1 LSRGAGPVEERLT
14 GGYVNDVVRVGSTVR
29 RTAGPWTPAVHALL
43 RHLEESGFAEAPRV
57 LGIDEQGREIL
68 TFIEGSTIGWTDWPP
83 VMLGNS
89 GLAQLGGLLRRYHD
103 VVRGFQPP
111 PSAVWRNPLAPK
123 SGELILH
130 GDFSP
135 FNTVWRSDRVV
146 GVIDW
151 DFAMPGMAV
160 TDLAYL
166 AWYSVP
172 LDQRAVERGFRT
184 GPDRA
189 ARLRALC
196 DAYGR
201 YEPKKVVDAT
211 IEAIETERAQTAELA
226 TLGVEPW
233 TRFAADGN
241 LEAFDETAAWIRAN
255 RKLLHS

>member
-1 LSRGAGPVEERLT
+1 LNRSAEPTEERLA
-14 GGYVNDVVRVGSTVR
+14 GGYVNEVVRVGSTVR
-29 RTAGPWTPAVHALL
+29 RTAGAWTPAVHALL
-43 RHLEESGFAEAPRV
+43 RHLEESGFAEAPKV

-68 TFIEGSTIGWTDWPP
+68 TFMEGDTIGWTNWPP
-83 VMLGNS
+83 VMLGTN
-89 GLAQLGGLLRRYHD
+89 GIVQLGSVLRRYHD
-103 VVRGFQPP
+103 IVRSFQPP
-111 PSAVWRNPLAPK
+111 PDAVWRNPLAPK

-151 DFAMPGMAV
+151 DFAMPGVAL

-172 LDQRAVERGFRT
+172 LDQRAVERGFRK
-184 GPDRA
+184 GVDHA
-189 ARLRALC
+189 ARLRVLC
-196 DAYGR
+196 AAYGK
-201 YEPKKVVDAT
+201 YDPDEVVDAA
-211 IEAIETERAQTAELA
+211 IKAIETERAQTAQLA
-226 TLGVEPW
+226 VLGLAPW

-255 RKLLHS
+255 RGLLLG